1 MRDHRVVLFE
11 RAKHGSQI
19 RVGFLDRREE
29 GPVFASVVA
38 VERSAEPVA
47 VQEQVAADV
56 LDVAAT
62 AECLLRD
69 AHGVAEASVNA
80 S

>member
-1 MRDHRVVLFE
+1 V
-11 RAKHGSQI
+11 S
-19 RVGFLDRREE
+19 FLDRREE

-69 AHGVAEASVNA
+69 AHGGAEASVNA